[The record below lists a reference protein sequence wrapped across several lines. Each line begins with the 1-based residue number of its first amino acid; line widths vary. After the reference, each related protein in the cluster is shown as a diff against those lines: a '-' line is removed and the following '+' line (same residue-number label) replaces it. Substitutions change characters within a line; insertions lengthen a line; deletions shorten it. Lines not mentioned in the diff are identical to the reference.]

1 MDEFKRG
8 CDELGILLRQVPLES
23 QVSGWG
29 ARVVA
34 AWTAQ
39 KRKPPPFPG
48 RQEMER
54 ICAVNKAYTEG
65 CTNFVKSISAW
76 WRAVEAGRS
85 IPGFGNAAD
94 KLMEIIISDYETA
107 ACPFGTIALYSRRRE
122 ELESTVGK
130 NISSLFQ
137 RQVKLLAAE
146 TLRGYKRRLLKL
158 HHAESLT
165 EDSDASLLR
174 ETLCEFES
182 SAAELQPTC
191 VDTTFETEY
200 EELEGDICDF
210 SDRFSQSPAAQV

>member
-1 MDEFKRG
+1 MDEFERG
-8 CDELGILLRQVPLES
+8 CDEFGTLLREVPLES
-23 QVSGWG
+23 QVNGWG

-34 AWTAQ
+34 AWAAQ
-39 KRKPPPFPG
+39 RRKPPPLPG
-48 RQEMER
+48 RQEMNR

-65 CTNFVKSISAW
+65 CVNVVKSISAW
-76 WRAVEAGRS
+76 WRTVEAGRS
-85 IPGFGNAAD
+85 IPGFGNVAD
-94 KLMEIIISDYETA
+94 KLMEITISDYEA
-107 ACPFGTIALYSRRRE
+107 AARPFGTIALYSRRRE
-122 ELESTVGK
+122 ELESTVGRE
-130 NISSLFQ
+130 ISSLFQ

-165 EDSDASLLR
+165 EDSDAALLR

-182 SAAELQPTC
+182 AAAELQPTC